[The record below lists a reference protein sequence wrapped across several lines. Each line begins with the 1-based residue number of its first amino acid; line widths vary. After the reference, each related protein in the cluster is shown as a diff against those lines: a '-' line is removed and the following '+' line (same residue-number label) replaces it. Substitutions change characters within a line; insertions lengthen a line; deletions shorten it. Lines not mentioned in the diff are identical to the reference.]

1 MIRIL
6 VVEDHEY
13 FRIGLRDVFSS
24 RVDMEIAGEA
34 ANGQDAL
41 ALLRKE
47 SFDVALVDVT
57 LADMSGIDVLTRA
70 RAMCPDMAILIV
82 SGYPEDQYAINVLKA
97 GASGFVPKDA
107 PAEDLVTAVVAA
119 SQGRRYVSP
128 RIADKLAQ
136 GLSGPNA
143 SEPAHTRLSERE
155 FQIFNRIAA
164 GQSVSQ
170 IAKEL
175 FLSVKT
181 VSTYRAR
188 ILEKMEFSSN
198 ANITY
203 YAVKNQLI
211 A

>member
-13 FRIGLRDVFSS
+13 FRMGLRGIFSS
-24 RVDMEIAGEA
+24 RVDMEITGEA
-34 ANGQDAL
+34 ATGQAAL
-41 ALLRKE
+41 ALLRTE
-47 SFDVALVDVT
+47 TFDVALVDVT
-57 LADMSGIDVLTRA
+57 LADMSGIDVLGRA
-70 RAMCPDMAILIV
+70 RVMRPEMAVLIV

-97 GASGFVPKDA
+97 GAAGYVPKDA

-136 GLSGPNA
+136 GLSGVNA

-155 FQIFNRIAA
+155 FQIFGRIAA

-181 VSTYRAR
+181 VSTYRSR